1 MKVVEIQEPIEAL
14 AINHD
19 RMRDRVQTLSVPEA
33 EDFFF
38 DTVEDIAQA
47 IGRLEQCLDVGNVTS
62 IYSVAESVHK
72 MADAAGFMLLA
83 QVALDLQ
90 VAIRASD
97 HAALHAI
104 GVRMMRV
111 GEQSLL
117 AMWDSRAY
125 S

>member
-1 MKVVEIQEPIEAL
+1 MKIVEIQEPIEAL

-19 RMRDRVQTLSVPEA
+19 RMRERVKSLSVPEA

-47 IGRLEQCLDVGNVTS
+47 IGRLEHCLDANNTTG

-72 MADAAGFMLLA
+72 MANAAGFMLLA
-83 QVALDLQ
+83 QVSLDLQ
-90 VAIRASD
+90 AAVRMSD
-97 HAALHAI
+97 HAAIHAI
-104 GVRMMRV
+104 TVRMMRV